1 MPYAPRCLTVLTTCF
16 FVLLS
21 LATAPG
27 RGENWSRFRGPNGA
41 GISSEK
47 GFPVAWSDSD
57 YLWKTKLPGLG
68 HSSPCVWD
76 DHVFVTSAE
85 NQGRVRIVLDVSATT
100 GEIRW
105 ARRLDFETD
114 KLNQRN
120 SHASATP
127 ACDGQRVYVAFGS
140 DPSYLLVAFD
150 LEGTELWRYDLGPF
164 ESQHGTGISPVVF
177 EDLVILGNDQDGSSF
192 IVAVDAKTGK
202 LRWKVDRNVSGA
214 VEKAASY
221 ATPIVIN
228 GEFNQQELIFTSQAD
243 GMASYDPRT
252 GKLNWRA
259 DIFPARCC
267 GSPVYGNGLLFA
279 TCGGGGQGK
288 YMAAVKPGGS
298 GDRDGSAVTW
308 KRERV
313 LPYVPTPIVYGDHLY
328 LWGDNGIVNC
338 VVAKTGE
345 EKWSQRLEG
354 RNMFSGS
361 PICVDGKLYCV
372 SEAGD
377 VIVLAASPE
386 FQVLGSTPLG
396 EGSHATPA
404 VSNGRMFIRGFEHLF
419 CLEAKK

>member
-1 MPYAPRCLTVLTTCF
+1 M
-16 FVLLS
+16 
-21 LATAPG
+21 
-27 RGENWSRFRGPNGA
+27 
-41 GISSEK
+41 
-47 GFPVAWSDSD
+47 
-57 YLWKTKLPGLG
+57 
-68 HSSPCVWD
+68 
-76 DHVFVTSAE
+76 
-85 NQGRVRIVLDVSATT
+85 LDLSATT

-105 ARRLDFETD
+105 IRRLDFETD

-140 DPSYLLVAFD
+140 DPSYLLLAYDFD
-150 LEGTELWRYDLGPF
+150 GKELWRYDLGPF
-164 ESQHGTGISPVVF
+164 ESQHGSGISPIVF
-177 EDLVILGNDQDGSSF
+177 EDLVILGNDQDGPSF
-192 IVAVDAKTGK
+192 IVAVDSKTGK
-202 LRWKVDRNVSGA
+202 QRWKVDRNVRGA
-214 VEKAASY
+214 VEKASSY

-243 GMASYDPRT
+243 GMTSYDPRT

-267 GSPVYGNGLLFA
+267 GSPVYAHGLLFA

-288 YMAAVKPGGS
+288 YLAAVKPGGS
-298 GDRDGSAVTW
+298 GDRGGSAVAW
-308 KRERV
+308 KRERI

-328 LWGDNGIVNC
+328 LWGDQGIVSC

-345 EKWSQRLEG
+345 QKWSQRLEG
-354 RNMFSGS
+354 RTMFSGS

-372 SEAGD
+372 SEAGE

-386 FQVLGSTPLG
+386 FKELGRTSLG

-404 VSNGRMFIRGFEHLF
+404 VSNGRMFIRGFEHIF
-419 CLEAKK
+419 CLEARR